1 MNLPN
6 ALTLARIFLVPI
18 VVALLLTVEI
28 RTWAFL
34 GASLFLAA
42 ALTDLLDGYLARR
55 RKQVTTLGRLLDPIA
70 DKLLI
75 SSALVALVQLKIAP
89 AWMVAIIIGREFAV
103 SGLRGIAAHEGFSID
118 VSSLGK
124 GKMVTQVAAVV
135 GLILGHKY
143 AGWVQATANV
153 LLWAVVF
160 ALVSMVQY
168 FREFWS
174 CLAPTSNI
182 ASAGASRSSG
192 GASSGPPNVVSSH
205 VCESWRSCASRRPGW
220 GRLRPDNFR
229 RFVMLSDNEKTVLL
243 KLARSALESCLDGRS
258 IPQCRI
264 AHKASSNRRAHSSR
278 CIRVKN
284 CAVASGSSFLIVNST
299 GSSSTAP
306 SARRWKIRGSSRLRR
321 RNSRT

>member
-160 ALVSMVQY
+160 FALVSMVQY

-174 CLAPTSNI
+174 KLGTNI
-182 ASAGASRSSG
+182 KHR
-192 GASSGPPNVVSSH
+192 
-205 VCESWRSCASRRPGW
+205 ERR
-220 GRLRPDNFR
+220 RL
-229 RFVMLSDNEKTVLL
+229 
-243 KLARSALESCLDGRS
+243 
-258 IPQCRI
+258 
-264 AHKASSNRRAHSSR
+264 
-278 CIRVKN
+278 
-284 CAVASGSSFLIVNST
+284 
-299 GSSSTAP
+299 
-306 SARRWKIRGSSRLRR
+306 KILRR
-321 RNSRT
+321 RKQWAAQRRELTRLRKLEKLRKQEARVGPPSP